1 MLAILALLLAS
12 FAAHA
17 SPLTAQPAEADP
29 VDISL
34 ITRAPEDGSL
44 LTGSCYQLVDYSNEG
59 CDDDSDGK
67 VSFEQVPPGAYTV
80 RQTVAPEGFD
90 AINELEIQVEAPYPG
105 GSMGFIVKQAPEQ
118 NTEDTRNFSIILIDA
133 ATGERLVSDICVQLP
148 GASNVGCDDDLA
160 DGQIDFLDVPAG
172 VWNLEFTNLE
182 NDWVIGNGPSD
193 AVQIDTSDGAPTSQ
207 WVVRGVFRVAAQEPA
222 PTESTG
228 DATLNITLRGCPE
241 GIDPNVVDPAVE
253 CTVPLDAPDEAG
265 AVWGGDGQGGLPM
278 SEVIRLNDGTYQVP
292 VPANTPIELINFEPD
307 VRDAYLAVGAD
318 AINENGNPIV
328 QLAAGT
334 IHQVS
339 IYYYFIESGESPD
352 TWTASVQVMM
362 CEGEMDCFGQ
372 GGIVVNISLAS
383 GEYLG
388 SCTLSDPYPTPWGV
402 DISTCTVPGMPFNA
416 ELVATQD
423 PSTIPVGYEPR
434 EETLSLSVGDLIPG
448 GGDQATFTFVN
459 MRTEPPTSA
468 SASLSIT
475 MRGCPE
481 GFNPDTDDFFA
492 GCTIP
497 LDAPDASFLYHG
509 GDGQGG
515 MNIMWMDRQDNG
527 AYIFN
532 AGPYT
537 MNVTLSGLAPVVRD
551 GYTVFGA
558 DSVDGDQVTINLAD
572 GEVREVWV
580 FYYYWP

>member
-1 MLAILALLLAS
+1 M
-12 FAAHA
+12 
-17 SPLTAQPAEADP
+17 
-29 VDISL
+29 
-34 ITRAPEDGSL
+34 
-44 LTGSCYQLVDYSNEG
+44 
-59 CDDDSDGK
+59 
-67 VSFEQVPPGAYTV
+67 
-80 RQTVAPEGFD
+80 
-90 AINELEIQVEAPYPG
+90 
-105 GSMGFIVKQAPEQ
+105 
-118 NTEDTRNFSIILIDA
+118 
-133 ATGERLVSDICVQLP
+133 
-148 GASNVGCDDDLA
+148 
-160 DGQIDFLDVPAG
+160 
-172 VWNLEFTNLE
+172 
-182 NDWVIGNGPSD
+182 
-193 AVQIDTSDGAPTSQ
+193 
-207 WVVRGVFRVAAQEPA
+207 
-222 PTESTG
+222 
-228 DATLNITLRGCPE
+228 
-241 GIDPNVVDPAVE
+241 
-253 CTVPLDAPDEAG
+253 
-265 AVWGGDGQGGLPM
+265 
-278 SEVIRLNDGTYQVP
+278 P